1 MIGII
6 VFGLRTI
13 DGGAL
18 FNLDTKSTQLLGVT
32 KYQQTFDYSFI
43 YNHSNL
49 VNLQCCIWTPWSSFK
64 VRSGLPY
71 LVFKYFRNSHR
82 NINQNI
88 LISCFVILYFYFQY
102 QLFVTYYFS
111 AYITILVSSHPHM
124 QTTQTMKQN
133 ITSHFIQPTTKNCWI
148 FSTSTLYQ
156 NYGSPTDRLRS
167 SWAWSLGSW

>member
-1 MIGII
+1 M
-6 VFGLRTI
+6 VELY
-13 DGGAL
+13 
-18 FNLDTKSTQLLGVT
+18 VT
-32 KYQQTFDYSFI
+32 LIQKAHNCWEWQNINKPFFYSFI

-49 VNLQCCIWTPWSSFK
+49 VNLQCCIRTPWSSFK

-111 AYITILVSSHPHM
+111 AYNTILVLSHPHM

-133 ITSHFIQPTTKNCWI
+133 ITSHFIQPTKKIVEHSAQAPCTKTTEAQRTG
-148 FSTSTLYQ
+148 FEVAGLEALVV
-156 NYGSPTDRLRS
+156 GSCC
-167 SWAWSLGSW
+167 SWAS